1 MHLSAMCCVICC
13 IHHGVVSVFPLQGGI
28 EAIVTGCKALVD
40 LVIGDRNGVGRGG
53 ARAIA
58 EHCTGLHTL
67 SLGSN
72 NIIGEEGVRVLV
84 ERCPALTALTLGDKT
99 GVGEGGARAIVEY
112 GRALVGLSIGN
123 WNRLGNRGLTGHGWH
138 LTFTNCCPR
147 LLFIAI
153 GPLNSIDDAL
163 VLQGFHGP
171 R

>member
-123 WNRLGNRGLTGHGWH
+123 SGSLLGFLSFSSPSECFRVFSPSWLRTSSSVPPPSSPKSVGAWLCSP
-138 LTFTNCCPR
+138 F
-147 LLFIAI
+147 
-153 GPLNSIDDAL
+153 
-163 VLQGFHGP
+163 
-171 R
+171 